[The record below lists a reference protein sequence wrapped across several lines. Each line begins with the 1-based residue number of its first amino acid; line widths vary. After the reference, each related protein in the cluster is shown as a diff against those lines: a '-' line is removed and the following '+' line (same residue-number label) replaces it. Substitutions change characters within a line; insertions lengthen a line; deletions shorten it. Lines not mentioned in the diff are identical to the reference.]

1 MAAALTLSVFTLRA
15 RAYVETLA
23 DNTRVLTS
31 PWTDADHSE
40 ACPASDPRICPVLA
54 LDNPAII
61 VRTKESRINLRSVA
75 TLSAAERAAGATT
88 PFFLYHYQ
96 WDPDYVPPGASAPV
110 PQKRYKVCNR
120 DSDCG
125 GGGFHSANG
134 TTVEV
139 TFTFTM
145 GSMGYS
151 VEDASRCGVLVRTQD
166 RRASPCTSKPTHLGP
181 YFPFKGALIFPFLGS
196 LFYNFGVIF
205 EKKKCQIRL
214 LRAGNYF
221 TNAGSIFG
229 VVG

>member
-1 MAAALTLSVFTLRA
+1 MPRGGRPAWLVQRWLAAALALAVFTVRA

-23 DNTRVLTS
+23 DNTRVLTA

-54 LDNPAII
+54 LDNPAIV
-61 VRTKESRINLRSVA
+61 VRTKDSRINLRSVA

-151 VEDASRCGVLVRTQD
+151 VEDASRCHVLVNVDT
-166 RRASPCTSKPTHLGP
+166 A
-181 YFPFKGALIFPFLGS
+181 GALAEP
-196 LFYNFGVIF
+196 
-205 EKKKCQIRL
+205 
-214 LRAGNYF
+214 AGLTPQSFSVTGALHAVNCLYVCMY
-221 TNAGSIFG
+221 I
-229 VVG
+229 

>member
-1 MAAALTLSVFTLRA
+1 MQRSGRPAWLAQRWMAAALTLAVFTLRA

-23 DNTRVLTS
+23 DNTRVLTA

-61 VRTKESRINLRSVA
+61 VRTKDSRINLRSVA
-75 TLSAAERAAGATT
+75 TLSAAERAAGAAT

-125 GGGFHSANG
+125 GVGFHSANG

-151 VEDASRCGVLVRTQD
+151 VEDASRCGVLVNVDT
-166 RRASPCTSKPTHLGP
+166 A
-181 YFPFKGALIFPFLGS
+181 GALAAP
-196 LFYNFGVIF
+196 
-205 EKKKCQIRL
+205 
-214 LRAGNYF
+214 AGLTPQSF
-221 TNAGSIFG
+221 SVTGALHA
-229 VVG
+229 VTCLHTCLCV